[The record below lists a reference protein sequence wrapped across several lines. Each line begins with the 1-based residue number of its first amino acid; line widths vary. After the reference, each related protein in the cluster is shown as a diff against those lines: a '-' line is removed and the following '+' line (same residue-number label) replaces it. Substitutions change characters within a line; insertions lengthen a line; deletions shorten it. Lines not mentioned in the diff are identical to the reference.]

1 LGVKI
6 IKLCSC
12 FGAAGLLGSI
22 LATPVLAQDQSDP
35 EAVEIDEVIVQST
48 RSNRRVQ
55 DEPVRVEVIN
65 QEEIEE
71 KLLMRPGNISMLL
84 AETGGLRVQ
93 VTSPALGS
101 ANIRVQGLSG
111 RYTQLLADGL
121 PLYGGQ
127 TSSLGL
133 LQIPPSDLGQVEV
146 IKGSASAL
154 YGPAALGGV
163 INLISR
169 RPSDAPEG
177 ELILNATSR
186 EGQDVSAYGSGPLSQ
201 AWAASVL
208 LGLNHQTGQDIDGD
222 GWADMAGYD
231 RWAVRP
237 RLFWS
242 GDSGA
247 TAFFTLGAMQE
258 ERVGGTVAGR
268 NAPDGLPF
276 LQLQDTTRL
285 DGGAILERPLGV
297 WGFARLRVSA
307 VSQDH
312 RHQFGGL
319 IERDEHQTVFGEASL
334 SADWAGSSWVAGAA
348 VQSDDYASEAFPGF
362 DYTFNTP
369 ALFVQVERKIGDKV
383 TLAGSGRWDAH
394 SEYGS
399 YFSPRLSALY
409 RPGPWTLRASW
420 GKGFYAPTPFVEE
433 TEASGLS
440 RLEPISGLE
449 AETAQT
455 VSFDLG
461 YAAGPFEATLTL
473 FGADIEDAV
482 QVRGVA
488 ANRIR
493 LANSGGTTRT
503 RGSELLLRYR
513 RDAFTVTGNY
523 VYVDASEP
531 DPAGSGRRTVPLT
544 PRHSGGVVMMWEEH
558 DRGRVGLEAYYT
570 GSQPLDGNP
579 YRSEGRDYVE
589 LGALGEIVVGN
600 GVRLFLNLENLLNVR
615 QTRYDPLLL
624 LQRSPSGS
632 WTVDSW
638 APLEGFT
645 VNGGVRLR
653 FGGH

>member
-1 LGVKI
+1 MRMKSGSGI
-6 IKLCSC
+6 
-12 FGAAGLLGSI
+12 AAVLLVCMA
-22 LATPVLAQDQSDP
+22 LPTPVLGQDREP
-35 EAVEIDEVIVQST
+35 ETQVFEVDEIIVQST

-55 DEPVRVEVIN
+55 DEPIRVEVIG

-127 TSSLGL
+127 ASSLGL

-169 RPSDAPEG
+169 RPSDEHEG
-177 ELILNATSR
+177 ELILNVTSR
-186 EGQDVSAYGSGPLSQ
+186 EGEDLSAYGAGPLSVS
-201 AWAASVL
+201 WSGSSL
-208 LGLNHQTGQDIDGD
+208 LGLNHQSAQDIDGD
-222 GWADMAGYD
+222 GWADMAGYS
-231 RWAVRP
+231 RWAFRP
-237 RLFWS
+237 RLFWT

-247 TAFFTLGAMQE
+247 TAFLTLGAMQE
-258 ERVGGTVAGR
+258 ERLGGTLAGR
-268 NAPDGLPF
+268 NAPDGSPF
-276 LQLQDTTRL
+276 LQLQDTTRF
-285 DGGAILERPLGV
+285 DGGAIFERPLGNG
-297 WGFARLRVSA
+297 GFAQLRASA

-312 RHQFGGL
+312 RHQFGDV
-319 IERDEHQTVFGEASL
+319 IERDEHRTLFGEASL
-334 SADWAGSSWVAGAA
+334 SVDWAGSSWVVGAA
-348 VQSDDYASEAFPGF
+348 MQSDDYTSESFPLF
-362 DYTFNTP
+362 DYTFTTP
-369 ALFVQVERKIGDKV
+369 ALFVQVESEVGESL
-383 TLAGSGRWDAH
+383 TLAASGRWDDH

-399 YFSPRLSALY
+399 YFSPRFSALY

-440 RLEPISGLE
+440 RLEPISGLR

-455 VSFDLG
+455 ASLDLG
-461 YAAGPFEATLTL
+461 YAAGPFEATVTL
-473 FGADIEDAV
+473 FASDIEDAV
-482 QVRGVA
+482 QVQEVA
-488 ANRIR
+488 PNRIR
-493 LANSGGTTRT
+493 LVNSGGTTRT
-503 RGSELLLRYR
+503 RGTELLLRYR
-513 RDAFTVTGNY
+513 WDAFTVTGSY

-531 DPAGSGRRTVPLT
+531 DPVGTGRRTVPLT
-544 PRHSGGVVMMWEEH
+544 PRQSGGVVAMWEDH
-558 DRGRVGLEAYYT
+558 DRGRIGLEAYYT

-579 YRSEGRDYVE
+579 YRYEGRDYFE
-589 LGALGEIVVGN
+589 LGALGEIVVAD
-600 GVRLFLNLENLLNVR
+600 GVRVFLNLENLLNVR

-624 LQRSPSGS
+624 PQRSPSGS
-632 WTVDSW
+632 WTVESW

-645 VNGGVRLR
+645 INGGIRLR

>member
-1 LGVKI
+1 MSKKVK
-6 IKLCSC
+6 LAS
-12 FGAAGLLGSI
+12 AVLTAGLMASLG
-22 LATPVLAQDQSDP
+22 ATPVLAQDPHSDQ
-35 EAVEIDEVIVQST
+35 EITEIDEVIVQST

-55 DEPVRVEVIN
+55 DEPVRVEVIG

-169 RPSDAPEG
+169 RPSDEHEG
-177 ELILNATSR
+177 ELILNVTSR
-186 EGQDVSAYGSGPLSQ
+186 DGTDLSAYGAGPLS
-201 AWAASVL
+201 ASWGGSAL
-208 LGLNHQTGQDIDGD
+208 LGLNHQSAQDIDGD
-222 GWADMAGYD
+222 GWADMAGYE

-237 RLFWS
+237 RLFWT
-242 GDSGA
+242 GDSGS
-247 TAFFTLGAMQE
+247 TAFLTLGVMQE
-258 ERVGGTVAGR
+258 ERAGGTLPQR

-276 LQLQDTTRL
+276 LQLQETTRL
-285 DGGAILERPLGV
+285 DGGTIFERPLGD
-297 WGFARLRVSA
+297 WGFAQLRASA

-312 RHQFGGL
+312 RHQFGAL
-319 IERDEHQTVFGEASL
+319 IERDEHQTLFGEASL
-334 SADWAGSSWVAGAA
+334 SADWAGSSWVAGAV
-348 VQSDDYASEAFPGF
+348 VQADDYTSEAFPVF
-362 DYTFNTP
+362 DYSYTTP
-369 ALFVQVERKIGDKV
+369 ALFVQVEREVGENV
-383 TLAGSGRWDAH
+383 TLAASGRWDDH

-409 RPGPWTLRASW
+409 RPGPWTVRASW
-420 GKGFYAPTPFVEE
+420 GTGFYAPTPFVEE

-440 RLEPISGLE
+440 RLEPISGLR
-449 AETAQT
+449 AETGETA
-455 VSFDLG
+455 SFDIG
-461 YAAGPFEATLTL
+461 YAAGPFEATMTL
-473 FGADIEDAV
+473 FASDIGDAV
-482 QVRGVA
+482 QVQEVA
-488 ANRIR
+488 ADRIR

-503 RGSELLLRYR
+503 RGTELLLRYK

-531 DPAGSGRRTVPLT
+531 DPAGGGRRTVPLT
-544 PRHSGGVVMMWEEH
+544 PRHSGGVVVMWEEH

-579 YRSEGRDYVE
+579 YRSEGRDYFE
-589 LGALGEIVVGN
+589 LGALGEMVVAD

-615 QTRYDPLLL
+615 QSRHDPLLL
-624 LQRSPSGS
+624 PQRSPSGS

-645 VNGGVRLR
+645 VNGGVRFG